1 MEIERSLVVS
11 TAHISADDNEKL
23 ANEAEMNTTPSL
35 VVYTYQYGFLI
46 YTGSPIDELIDENVQ
61 IRYSEA
67 LSNLLRLAKRENCQY
82 LKIDC
87 DAQIYPDLEV
97 FDW

>member
-35 VVYTYQYGFLI
+35 VVYRYEFGFLI
-46 YTGSPIDELIDENVQ
+46 YTGSPIDELIDKDVQ
-61 IRYSEA
+61 ERYSDA

-82 LKIDC
+82 LKLDC
-87 DAQIYPDLEV
+87 DAQTYPDLEV

>member
-11 TAHISADDNEKL
+11 TAHITKADNIKLEIESSTNSA
-23 ANEAEMNTTPSL
+23 PSL
-35 VVYTYQYGFLI
+35 VVYRYEFGFLI
-46 YTGSPIDELIDENVQ
+46 YTGSPIDELIDKDVHE
-61 IRYSEA
+61 RYSHA

-82 LKIDC
+82 LKLDC

-97 FDW
+97 FNW